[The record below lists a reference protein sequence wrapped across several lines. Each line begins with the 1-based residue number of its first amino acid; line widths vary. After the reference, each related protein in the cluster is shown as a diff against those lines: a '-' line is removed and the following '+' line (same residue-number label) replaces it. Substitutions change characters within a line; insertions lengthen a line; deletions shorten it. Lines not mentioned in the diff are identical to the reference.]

1 MFVCL
6 SVCPHKHKTSVFRT
20 CSKTTEAIDLKFTH
34 NILVDLKNVLGKFE
48 KKFCLFIC
56 LFVLKKTHK
65 NPIFQFS
72 PKRLGAIDS
81 KFPHNIRVGPR
92 SGLGNLLVLISCRF
106 VSLFVRK
113 NPKISYFFSTW
124 SKTIEPIELKFIN
137 NIRVGLW
144 SVLGNIFFSDL
155 DCLSLSVCP

>member
-6 SVCPHKHKTSVFRT
+6 SVCPHKHKKSVFWT
-20 CSKTTEAIDLKFTH
+20 CSKTTEAIDLKFTQ
-34 NILVDLKNVLGKFE
+34 NIRVDLKNVLGKFE
-48 KKFCLFIC
+48 KRFCLFIC

-81 KFPHNIRVGPR
+81 KFPHKIRVGPK

-113 NPKISYFFSTW
+113 NPKISYFFFNLIQNYWTDW
-124 SKTIEPIELKFIN
+124 AEIHKQHTCWCVEC
-137 NIRVGLW
+137 
-144 SVLGNIFFSDL
+144 LGKHFSDL
-155 DCLSLSVCP
+155 DWLSLSVCP